1 MTSPKRAP
9 KQAYERP
16 KLLIYGGVS
25 ELTMM
30 INPTGAKNDGGSGK
44 QKTG

>member
-1 MTSPKRAP
+1 MTSPRRAP

-16 KLLIYGGVS
+16 KLLVFGCVR

-30 INPTGAKNDGGSGK
+30 VNPTGPMNDGGGGPT
-44 QKTG
+44 KTV